1 MSEHHRVRIV
11 VGQNM
16 HFEAERISNEW
27 LQVISVHR
35 VPNVSVGD
43 MVRHHSIRGFQVY
56 HSTTHP
62 TPKAV
67 FPSRSAELLGGI
79 YEEE

>member
-1 MSEHHRVRIV
+1 
-11 VGQNM
+11 M
-16 HFEAERISNEW
+16 HFETEKVSNEW
-27 LQVISVHR
+27 LQVVSVHR

-56 HSTTHP
+56 HSATHP

-67 FPSRSAELLGGI
+67 FPSRYAEFGGI